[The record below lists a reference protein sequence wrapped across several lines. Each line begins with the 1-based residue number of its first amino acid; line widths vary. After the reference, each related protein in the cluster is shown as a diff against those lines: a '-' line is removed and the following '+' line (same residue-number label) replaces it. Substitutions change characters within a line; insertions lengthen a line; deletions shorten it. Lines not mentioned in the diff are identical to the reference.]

1 MTDELMHSF
10 ARPALE
16 SERIWLE
23 EAERRLAAHRTGQVK
38 GIPQR
43 KLFLGSCEAPGG
55 VCGVTSEKCSRA
67 GGT

>member
-38 GIPQR
+38 GIQAEVI
-43 KLFLGSCEAPGG
+43 FG
-55 VCGVTSEKCSRA
+55 VL
-67 GGT
+67 

>member
-38 GIPQR
+38 GIPAEVI
-43 KLFLGSCEAPGG
+43 FG
-55 VCGVTSEKCSRA
+55 VL
-67 GGT
+67 